1 MTRET
6 ELKLHIAPE
15 HLQRLK
21 RHPLLRA
28 HAQGRA
34 RTQQLHNIY
43 FDTPDQVL
51 RRHAMA
57 LRLRRVGKQWLQTL
71 KGGGEVSAGL
81 HQRDE
86 WESPVTSAQLDLAA
100 LKTLGGKLPRG
111 VHKRLQPVFVTDFSR
126 NMRLLAFE
134 GALIEL
140 CIDSGE
146 IRAGKA
152 VFPISEIELELKSG
166 EPSQLFRLAF
176 ALLDIVPMQV
186 EHMSKAEYGYLL
198 TARHLPQPSK
208 GHFPALSPSQGL
220 SSVLYH
226 MVASCL
232 AHIQSN
238 IPGALLKLDE
248 EYLHQVR
255 VGLRRLRVVLA
266 MAQKLD
272 VDAEL
277 AALHRQVADLCTAL
291 GRAREWDVF
300 VTQTLAP
307 ICNRLPEHEGL
318 REVLRASETA
328 RCNQHALAH
337 SLLAS
342 SDLQRLLLRFGAWM
356 HARRQDGPSDPVE
369 PFALR
374 TLDKRHR
381 QVRAAGA
388 AMSVDDAQRLHTL
401 RIACK
406 KLRYALE
413 MFGSLSQGRCD
424 AYLQSLADLQD
435 ILGVLNDLAVAH
447 RLLNELDNAARR
459 DTLALIRGWM
469 ERDRAERLAAFRR
482 SWARF
487 VVRKRCWKRR

>member
-1 MTRET
+1 MTVEI

-15 HLQRLK
+15 HLPRLK

-28 HAQGRA
+28 HAEGRA
-34 RTQQLHNIY
+34 RTQQLHSIY
-43 FDTPDQVL
+43 FDTPDQAL

-57 LRLRRVGKQWLQTL
+57 LRLRRAGTRWVQTM
-71 KGGGEVSAGL
+71 KGGGQVSAGL
-81 HQRDE
+81 HQRNE
-86 WESPVTSAQLDLAA
+86 WEGPVPSAQLDLAA

-111 VHKRLQPVFVTDFSR
+111 VHKRLQPVFVTDFTR
-126 NMRLLAFE
+126 NMWLLAFE

-146 IRAGKA
+146 IRAGES

-166 EPSQLFRLAF
+166 EPQQLFRLAL

-186 EHMSKAEYGYLL
+186 EHTSKAEYGYLL
-198 TARHLPQPSK
+198 FSASRPEASK
-208 GHFPALSPSQGL
+208 GRFPVLSPSQDML
-220 SSVLYH
+220 SALHSLI
-226 MVASCL
+226 ASCL

-238 IPGALLKLDE
+238 IPGGLLKLDE

-255 VGLRRLRVVLA
+255 VGLRKLRVVLA
-266 MAQKLD
+266 MAQKLH

-277 AALHRQVADLCTAL
+277 EALHRQVADLCTAL

-318 REVLRASETA
+318 REVLRASEAA
-328 RCNQHALAH
+328 RGELHASVE

-356 HARRQDGPSDPVE
+356 HARRQAVTAAPVE
-369 PFALR
+369 RFALR
-374 TLDKRHR
+374 MLGKRHQ
-381 QVRAAGA
+381 QVHAAGTDL
-388 AMSVDDAQRLHTL
+388 SVDDAQRLHTL

-413 MFGSLSQGRCD
+413 MFGSLSQNRCN
-424 AYLQSLADLQD
+424 AYLDCLADLQD

-469 ERDRAERLAAFRR
+469 ERDRAERLAAFRK